1 MFMES
6 LKQEQELQGMI
17 NRVLAKLAK
26 WFAMN
31 MVASMTTTNL
41 VLMGFSCFIQQLVHL
56 HCAIRC

>member
-31 MVASMTTTNL
+31 MVASMTTNL